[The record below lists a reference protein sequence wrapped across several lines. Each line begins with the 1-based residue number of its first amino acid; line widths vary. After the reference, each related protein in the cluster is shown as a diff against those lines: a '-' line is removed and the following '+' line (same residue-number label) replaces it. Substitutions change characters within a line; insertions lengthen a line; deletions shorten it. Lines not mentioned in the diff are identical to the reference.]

1 MIDFQRTDP
10 ADRARYEALLSAA
23 PERGCEYSFANLYL
37 WGRQQIAFTQG
48 CVAFFSHFYGRSVYP
63 FPIGTGDKAAVVRE
77 ILADARER
85 GLPVRITGITE
96 EDKAFLEGAFPEQ
109 FHFRP
114 ERDNY
119 DYVYAIEDL
128 AELKGRKYQKKR
140 NHFNRFRALHPDYR
154 VESLGSALLPD
165 AIAMVDQWYTRR
177 QETDP
182 EGNYLLERR
191 AMGRLFARWETLQPE
206 GIAIYDGGEL
216 IALGIGT
223 RLNKDTFDIHFE
235 KAREDVDGAYPAV
248 NCEFARYLRE
258 KYPEVRYLNREDD
271 MGLEGLRKAKLSYY
285 PHHMVT
291 KYCAYWKEELYAP

>member
-191 AMGRLFARWETLQPE
+191 AMGRLFARWEALKPE

-223 RLNKDTFDIHFE
+223 RLNKDTVDIHFE

>member
-1 MIDFQRTDP
+1 MINFQRTDP

-63 FPIGTGDKAAVVRE
+63 FPIGTGDKAAVIRE

-96 EDKAFLEGAFPEQ
+96 GDKAFLESAFPER

-191 AMGRLFARWETLQPE
+191 AMGRLFAHWETLQPE

-216 IALGIGT
+216 IALAIGT